1 MTLLTQPGP
10 LHRHVDHETGHI
22 LHIDPITGE
31 AVTRKEMVRLKNP
44 EAQYQA
50 WAAERRADESLSKD
64 HQTAAEKAARAKPSD
79 PPIEAPKRGRGRP
92 KTSYVNPVAA
102 YMHLLAI
109 PDPLPWIDDIVTGS
123 IITSAGVTNGKI
135 NVKARAVIGALF
147 LSEITAE
154 ACKTSE
160 ISLRTA
166 QRIAKAARHAA
177 HGIALYVDNVWKI
190 QATRNGAHQAWDIEI
205 MTVVD
210 IVANGKVKV
219 KLTADGLQTEMVAF
233 PMITNIKLT

>member
-79 PPIEAPKRGRGRP
+79 PPIEAPKRARGRP

-177 HGIALYVDNVWKI
+177 HGIALYVDRHPGIKAEI
-190 QATRNGAHQAWDIEI
+190 GAEI
-205 MTVVD
+205 
-210 IVANGKVKV
+210 
-219 KLTADGLQTEMVAF
+219 GLEALFRASST
-233 PMITNIKLT
+233 

>member
-1 MTLLTQPGP
+1 MTLLTQPEP

-31 AVTRKEMVRLKNP
+31 AITRKEMARLKNP

-50 WAAERRADESLSKD
+50 WAAQRRADESLYED
-64 HQTAAEKAARAKPSD
+64 HQKATQAKPSD
-79 PPIEAPKRGRGRP
+79 TPIEAPKRGRGRP
-92 KTSYVNPVAA
+92 KTSYVNPAAA
-102 YMHLLAI
+102 YMCLLAV

-177 HGIALYVDNVWKI
+177 HGIASYVDRHPGIKE
-190 QATRNGAHQAWDIEI
+190 EI
-205 MTVVD
+205 D
-210 IVANGKVKV
+210 AEI
-219 KLTADGLQTEMVAF
+219 GLEA
-233 PMITNIKLT
+233 LLRAS

>member
-1 MTLLTQPGP
+1 MTLLIQPGP

-31 AVTRKEMVRLKNP
+31 IINRKEMIRPKNP

-50 WAAERRADESLSKD
+50 WAAKRRTDEELYED
-64 HQTAAEKAARAKPSD
+64 QQKAAKGIATVTRK
-79 PPIEAPKRGRGRP
+79 EFRETPKATRGRP
-92 KTSYVNPVAA
+92 RTSYANPAAA

-177 HGIALYVDNVWKI
+177 HGIASYVERHPRIK
-190 QATRNGAHQAWDIEI
+190 ADIDVE
-205 MTVVD
+205 
-210 IVANGKVKV
+210 A
-219 KLTADGLQTEMVAF
+219 LFLAS
-233 PMITNIKLT
+233 

>member
-10 LHRHVDHETGHI
+10 LHRHVDHDTGHI

-31 AVTRKEMVRLKNP
+31 AVTRKVMVRVKNP
-44 EAQYQA
+44 EAQHQA
-50 WAAERRADESLSKD
+50 WAAQRRADEDLYED
-64 HQTAAEKAARAKPSD
+64 HQRAARAKPSD
-79 PPIEAPKRGRGRP
+79 SPIEAPKRGRGRP

-147 LSEITAE
+147 LSEITAD
-154 ACKTSE
+154 ACKTIE
-160 ISLRTA
+160 ISLRT
-166 QRIAKAARHAA
+166 
-177 HGIALYVDNVWKI
+177 V
-190 QATRNGAHQAWDIEI
+190 
-205 MTVVD
+205 TVRP
-210 IVANGKVKV
+210 A
-219 KLTADGLQTEMVAF
+219 
-233 PMITNIKLT
+233 

>member
-50 WAAERRADESLSKD
+50 WAAERRSDEYLSKD
-64 HQTAAEKAARAKPSD
+64 HQRAARAKPSD
-79 PPIEAPKRGRGRP
+79 SPIEAPKRGRGRP

-102 YMHLLAI
+102 YMYLLAV

-177 HGIALYVDNVWKI
+177 HGIASYVERHPRIK
-190 QATRNGAHQAWDIEI
+190 AEI
-205 MTVVD
+205 DVE
-210 IVANGKVKV
+210 A
-219 KLTADGLQTEMVAF
+219 LFLAS
-233 PMITNIKLT
+233 

>member
-10 LHRHVDHETGHI
+10 LHRHVDHDTGHI

-31 AVTRKEMVRLKNP
+31 AVTRKVMVRVKNP

-50 WAAERRADESLSKD
+50 WAAQRRADESLYED
-64 HQTAAEKAARAKPSD
+64 HQRAARAKPSD
-79 PPIEAPKRGRGRP
+79 SPIEAPKRGRGRP

-154 ACKTSE
+154 ACQTSE

-177 HGIALYVDNVWKI
+177 HGIASYVDRHPGIKAEI
-190 QATRNGAHQAWDIEI
+190 GAE
-205 MTVVD
+205 V
-210 IVANGKVKV
+210 
-219 KLTADGLQTEMVAF
+219 GLEALFRASST
-233 PMITNIKLT
+233 

>member
-1 MTLLTQPGP
+1 MTLLTQSGP

-31 AVTRKEMVRLKNP
+31 AVTRKVMVRVKYP

-50 WAAERRADESLSKD
+50 WAAERRDDEDLYED
-64 HQTAAEKAARAKPSD
+64 HQKEARAKPSD
-79 PPIEAPKRGRGRP
+79 PSDSPIEVPKRSRGRA
-92 KTSYVNPVAA
+92 KTSYANPVAA

-147 LSEITAE
+147 LSEITA
-154 ACKTSE
+154 ASCQTSE

-177 HGIALYVDNVWKI
+177 HGIASYVDRHPGIK
-190 QATRNGAHQAWDIEI
+190 AEI
-205 MTVVD
+205 SAEID
-210 IVANGKVKV
+210 LEA
-219 KLTADGLQTEMVAF
+219 LFRAS
-233 PMITNIKLT
+233 